1 VKHYRPDCYG
11 GLDVQNPYRKRF
23 SYLGIQYDILVVNC
37 PWCEGFS
44 FSLSHLGVIYRIGDR
59 PDYLFVRGVYALPE
73 YAIDAAISFIKADG
87 VK

>member
-44 FSLSHLGVIYRIGDR
+44 FSLSVGGGIGKIGEHS
-59 PDYLFVRGVYALPE
+59 DYPYVSGVYALPE
-73 YAIDAAISFIKADG
+73 YAIDAAILFIKADA